1 MAGIIW
7 LASYPKSG
15 NTWVRAFLHNLFI
28 NTDKPARLDELAQFV
43 RLDPDSLAY
52 ESLARRRV
60 KDMSLEEIAALRPKV
75 HQALTRISSDSMFVK
90 THNFLGEAG
99 GVPLITMECTVG
111 AVYVVRNPLDVVLSM
126 TRHYGKAIDEMI
138 DALNDPKF
146 RTASP
151 EHPIAAVHNSWST
164 HVRSWTQNPSTALH
178 VLRYEDMAE
187 KPIKTFAAL
196 AKFLSLKPPRERLK
210 KAIRFSSFNV
220 LSKQEEAQGFGER
233 SPFSERFF
241 AVGRAGQWRKSLTPA
256 QVDKIVTA
264 HHEQMERFGYLPS
277 ASPRR
282 GLRSASDER
291 HQL

>member
-7 LASYPKSG
+7 VASYPKSG

-28 NTDKPARLDELAQFV
+28 NADKPASINKLGHFV

-52 ESLARRRV
+52 ESLARRRLE
-60 KDMSLEEIAALRPKV
+60 DMSPEEIAALRPKV
-75 HQALTRISSDSMFVK
+75 HQALTRISPDSVLVK

-99 GVPLITMECTVG
+99 GVPLITMECTAG

-126 TRHYGKAIDEMI
+126 TRHYGNAIDESI
-138 DALNDPKF
+138 DALNDPEF
-146 RTASP
+146 HTASP
-151 EHPIAAVHNSWST
+151 EQPIPVIHNSWSN
-164 HVRSWTQNPSTALH
+164 HVRSWTQNPSAALH
-178 VLRYEDMAE
+178 VLRYEDMVE

-196 AKFLSLKPPRERLK
+196 AKFLGLKPPRERLK

-233 SPFSERFF
+233 SPFAERFF

-256 QVDKIVTA
+256 QVDEIVTA
-264 HHEQMERFGYLPS
+264 HHEQMERFGYLP
-277 ASPRR
+277 
-282 GLRSASDER
+282 
-291 HQL
+291 